1 MEPKR
6 LSNPKFPYT
15 KSSDIY
21 SFGVLMWEISS
32 GYPPFKDSITET
44 DKFALAIAINNGARE
59 DAIPDTPKEYEKLYK
74 ACWDQ
79 EPEKRPT
86 IDEVLEEFVK
96 MGFGVAAVR
105 NKLVKGEHFMIL
117 KCIYCLILHLLIIKY

>member
-44 DKFALAIAINNGARE
+44 DKFALAFAINSGVRE
-59 DAIPDTPKEYEKLYK
+59 VTIPDTPNEYEKLYK

-86 IDEVLEEFVK
+86 IIEILEEFSK
-96 MGFGVAAVR
+96 IGFGV
-105 NKLVKGEHFMIL
+105 KLTKGKIFI
-117 KCIYCLILHLLIIKY
+117 IYA